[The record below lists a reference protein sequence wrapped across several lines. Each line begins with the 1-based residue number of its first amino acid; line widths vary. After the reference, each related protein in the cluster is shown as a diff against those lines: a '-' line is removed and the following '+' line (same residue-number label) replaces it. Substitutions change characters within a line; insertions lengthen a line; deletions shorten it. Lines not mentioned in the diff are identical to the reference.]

1 MSKKLKRPGPP
12 WSIINDSIFVCK
24 IGVQTG
30 SSTNLRVL
38 IGLAAKR

>member
-1 MSKKLKRPGPP
+1 MSKKSKSQEPLG
-12 WSIINDSIFVCK
+12 IIYDSIFVCK
-24 IGVQTG
+24 IGAQTG